1 MQKDLIY
8 RYGKFFENDKVVL
21 DNYSLD
27 AGIYIRI
34 DRSGNIVKL
43 LEVDKNSYEDLR
55 GNDEYNWFKDRD
67 FYSNRLDSYK
77 YISAGVQGYSTMKK
91 IESNNYL
98 TIFFKSTLLKE
109 LYEGEKE
116 ALPSDIFKKMIEQY
130 YKSLQ
135 ELENKDKNVLKV
147 PDISMEILN
156 KCKNI
161 YLTNFEKIVFALKEK
176 NVKKGTTIKLFI
188 EDSFENYKKSSLK
201 YYALKIFNCSDY
213 NQFFD
218 NELYG
223 ANNYNFGMNSKK
235 PYMELKTTTY
245 KVPCRITLN
254 EIKKIRNM
262 YVWLKKNMWLYRD
275 ELIST
280 KFKFNGDFRKEELNE
295 IFLLNN
301 IIVKGSLVIKNF
313 EYIPNYTNNIKEIV
327 FKNYI
332 NNLKLKDFEQ
342 KIIKLKNLERFI
354 SKNWFDGCLEKG
366 YHDYKSVASLKT
378 DSIYKGFILQYSKIF
393 YEFFYKLDDKPL
405 KQKLD
410 EIGINITEKILLNE
424 FTKEDFTKY
433 KKLYNATRSLN
444 IYLVLNEYFKGNG
457 GNDVE
462 NLIDRLKENMR
473 TVLNA
478 DAHIETEED
487 FYFALGQIS
496 YYLIRHSKAEKLTQD
511 VFEPIL
517 NAGNIEAAKE
527 ELEFLYRRYKH
538 EIGINNIS
546 FKKILSELL
555 AYEPKKKLKNNNTI
569 LLIGLLTD
577 NVFYE
582 KKGEIINE

>member
-55 GNDEYNWFKDRD
+55 GNDEYNWFKERD

-161 YLTNFEKIVFALKEK
+161 YLTNFGKIVFALKEK

-254 EIKKIRNM
+254 EIRKIRNM
-262 YVWLKKNMWLYRD
+262 YVWLKKNMKPYRD

-280 KFKFNGDFRKEELNE
+280 KFKFNEDFRKEELNE
-295 IFLLNN
+295 IFLLNS
-301 IIVKGSLVIKNF
+301 ITVKGSLVIKNF
-313 EYIPNYTNNIKEIV
+313 EYIPNYTNNIKEVI

-332 NNLKLKDFEQ
+332 NDLKLKDFEQ
-342 KIIKLKNLERFI
+342 KIIKLKNLEAFI
-354 SKNWFDGCLEKG
+354 SQNWFLNCLQSG
-366 YHDYKSVASLKT
+366 YYDYKSVTSLRI
-378 DSIYKGFILQYSKIF
+378 DSVYKNFIIQYSRIF
-393 YEFFYKLDDKPL
+393 YEFFYKLNDIPL
-405 KQKLD
+405 KQNLD
-410 EIGINITEKILLNE
+410 RIGLNMTEKILLNE
-424 FTKEDFTKY
+424 LTNTNFTKY
-433 KKLYNATRSLN
+433 KTLYNATKSLN
-444 IYLVLNEYFKGNG
+444 IYLALKEYLEGNG
-457 GNDVE
+457 GNSVD

-473 TVLNA
+473 IVLNK

-487 FYFALGQIS
+487 FCFLLGQVS
-496 YYLIRHSKAEKLTQD
+496 YYLISHSKAEKLTQD

-517 NAGNIEAAKE
+517 NAGNINAVRKE
-527 ELEFLYRRYKH
+527 LKFLHEKYRH
-538 EIGINNIS
+538 EIGVNNTR
-546 FKKILSELL
+546 FNKAFAELL
-555 AYEPKKKLKNNNTI
+555 AYEPKEKLKSNNTI
-569 LLIGLLTD
+569 VLIGFLT
-577 NVFYE
+577 NNLFYE
-582 KKGEIINE
+582 KKGEIVNE